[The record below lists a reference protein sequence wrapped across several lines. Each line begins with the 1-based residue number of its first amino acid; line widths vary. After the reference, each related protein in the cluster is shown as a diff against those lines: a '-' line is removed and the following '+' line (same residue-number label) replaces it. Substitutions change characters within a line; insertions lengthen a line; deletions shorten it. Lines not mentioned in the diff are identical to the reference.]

1 LWLSDEVTSDWK
13 KGNITPVFKNGRKKD
28 SENYRLVSIASV
40 PGEIMGHTLLKEMIS
55 YT

>member
-1 LWLSDEVTSDWK
+1 MADVSDDWK